1 MSVVIKHLLHLR
13 HQGHAHENMQI
24 KPNSLRRVESGVFAY
39 DMSCVAET
47 DEDGLDGVSSNFSIT

>member
-13 HQGHAHENMQI
+13 HQGHAHENMKI

-39 DMSCVAET
+39 DMS
-47 DEDGLDGVSSNFSIT
+47 